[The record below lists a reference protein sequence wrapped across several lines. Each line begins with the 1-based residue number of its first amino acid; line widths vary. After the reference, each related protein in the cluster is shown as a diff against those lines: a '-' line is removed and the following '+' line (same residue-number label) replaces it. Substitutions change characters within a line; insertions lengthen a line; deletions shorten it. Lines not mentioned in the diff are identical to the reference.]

1 VAHSRAADKLST
13 LHERHTTIE
22 VLREENRAL
31 ERRAASA
38 DELRETVVRL
48 DAEVNAARAEREAW
62 CAIFFSLCV
71 LRFGAN
77 FIEVFREKSGV
88 PGTAAAT
95 PISITQGLSVRR
107 LGHTHLLE

>member
-1 VAHSRAADKLST
+1 VLLAELTRQLKAAHSRATDKLST

-22 VLREENRAL
+22 VLREDNRAL

-62 CAIFFSLCV
+62 CANFFFSLCST
-71 LRFGAN
+71 LWC
-77 FIEVFREKSGV
+77 E
-88 PGTAAAT
+88 PY
-95 PISITQGLSVRR
+95 
-107 LGHTHLLE
+107 